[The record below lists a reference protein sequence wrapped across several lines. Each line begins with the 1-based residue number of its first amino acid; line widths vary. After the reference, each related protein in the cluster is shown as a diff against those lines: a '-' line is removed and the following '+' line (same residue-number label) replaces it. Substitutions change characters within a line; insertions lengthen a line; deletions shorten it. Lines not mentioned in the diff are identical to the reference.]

1 MGFIDATTLIL
12 AFTGEIKAN
21 RDIIDNINGNFWM
34 FFINVICLFC
44 YNITLCNNITFE
56 SQVTK

>member
-12 AFTGEIKAN
+12 AFAGEIKAN

-34 FFINVICLFC
+34 FFINMICLLC

-56 SQVTK
+56 SQVIK